1 MDLNSKEQIIAD
13 QAREWVRAHREEIIA
28 HFVAGIGPVDS
39 PVSVFMV
46 GSPGAGKT
54 EFSKRLVGRFGKD
67 VVRIDADEIRD
78 MLPQYHG
85 GNAYLFQRAISFGMD
100 KLYDHVLD
108 KGMNVVVDGT
118 LRNYEKAKSNIE
130 RSSGRDRKVEVF
142 YVYQEPDRAWDF
154 TRKREVVEGRNIPK
168 EAFIDSF
175 FLSRENVLKL
185 KRMFGDRIPVHVVL
199 KNMTNDD
206 EEIFYDV
213 ADIDS
218 YVKTGYTRDELE
230 RNLVEDPKTI

>member
-1 MDLNSKEQIIAD
+1 MNLTSEEQIIAD
-13 QAREWVRAHREEIIA
+13 EAREWVRVHRQEIIA
-28 HFVAGIGPVDS
+28 RFVAGIDPVES
-39 PVSVFMV
+39 PVSVFMA

-54 EFSKRLVGRFGKD
+54 EFSRRLVERFGKD

-85 GNAYLFQRAISFGMD
+85 GNAYLFQRAISFGME

-108 KGMNVVVDGT
+108 NKLNAVVDGT

-130 RSSGRDRKVEVF
+130 RSIGRDRKVEIF
-142 YVYQEPDRAWDF
+142 YVYQEPDIAWDF

-175 FLSRENVLKL
+175 FLSRENVLKM
-185 KRMFGDRIPVHVVL
+185 KGEFGDRVSVHAVL
-199 KNMTNDD
+199 KNMTNDH
-206 EEIFYDV
+206 EKIFYDV

-218 YVKTGYTRDELE
+218 YVKTRYTRDELE
-230 RNLVEDPKTI
+230 RDLIEDSKML

>member
-1 MDLNSKEQIIAD
+1 MSLTSEEKIIAD
-13 QAREWVRAHREEIIA
+13 EAREWVKVHRQEVIGRFISGIA
-28 HFVAGIGPVDS
+28 SAES
-39 PVSVFMV
+39 PVSVFMA

-54 EFSKRLVGRFGKD
+54 EFSKRLVERFGKD

-85 GNAYLFQRAISFGMD
+85 GNSYVFQGAVSLGME
-100 KLYDHVLD
+100 KLYDVVLD
-108 KGMNVVVDGT
+108 AGLNVVVDGT
-118 LRNYEKAKSNIE
+118 LRNYEKANANVE
-130 RSSGRDRKVEVF
+130 RSMKRGRKVEIF
-142 YVYQEPDRAWDF
+142 YVYQDPEIAWDF

-185 KRMFGDRIPVHVVL
+185 KGDFCDDVSVHVVL

-213 ADIDS
+213 ADVDS
-218 YVKTGYTRDELE
+218 YVKTRYTRNALE
-230 RNLVEDPKTI
+230 MSLT